1 MTDQKVIKHERNYIL
16 QVKDKETRPKKS
28 TTSIIGEPLGLT
40 TDNWQLIF
48 GNWKPFEN
56 DEKCFSFHL
65 KSYFHS
71 QDI

>member
-16 QVKDKETRPKKS
+16 QVKDKETRSKKS

-40 TDNWQLIF
+40 IF